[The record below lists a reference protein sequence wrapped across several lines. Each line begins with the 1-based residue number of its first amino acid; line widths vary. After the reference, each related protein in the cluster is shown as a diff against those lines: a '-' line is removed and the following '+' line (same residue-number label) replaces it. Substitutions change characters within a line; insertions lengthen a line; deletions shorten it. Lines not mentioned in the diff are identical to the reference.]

1 MPISDLWP
9 KILSLEL
16 KINANLFGS
25 LLAYS
30 YLCSVR
36 MKVLATP
43 LSAGSKTEPPLLHFK
58 SLLWEAFIFRTSYE
72 KYG

>member
-1 MPISDLWP
+1 
-9 KILSLEL
+9 
-16 KINANLFGS
+16 
-25 LLAYS
+25 
-30 YLCSVR
+30 